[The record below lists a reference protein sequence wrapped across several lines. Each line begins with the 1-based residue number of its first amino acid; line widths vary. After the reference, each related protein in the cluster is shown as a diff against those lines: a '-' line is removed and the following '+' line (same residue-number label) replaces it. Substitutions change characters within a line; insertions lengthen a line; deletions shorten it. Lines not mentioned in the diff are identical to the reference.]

1 MMNLLKAAEWLPV
14 WLREH
19 PRLGRIVLVFLILCA
34 IGGGA
39 GAGFLFVYWSD
50 LPEVRA
56 LEDFRPNVVTELYAD
71 DGQQI
76 GSFALQ
82 RRVLLTYDQF
92 PAVLRDAVIATE
104 DQHFFEHWGIDLPR
118 VLQAAWRNFRH
129 MRTVEGASTLTMQ
142 IAGTLFLDRAD
153 RSPRRKIQEMLLAMQ
168 VERHY
173 SKQQIFT
180 LYANQIYLAHGNYGF
195 AAASQFYFSKPVK
208 ELSLTE
214 AALLAGLAKGPG
226 YSPVLFPAR
235 ALARRNLVLQRL
247 ETEKKIDHA
256 QLQQAMQQPLG
267 LRLQYPRND
276 LAPYF
281 IEEIRK
287 YLERTYGT
295 EAVHER
301 GLRVYT
307 TLNVAMQR
315 AANQAVR
322 DGLHAHARRRGWR
335 GNLPNVLRDKLGKLE
350 SFEDDD
356 WKRPLEKG
364 AYVTGLV
371 TAVDDKAATVKLG
384 TYRALVTA
392 PDFAWTGR
400 RSPAQLFRVG
410 DLGVFRIKEI
420 SGGIARVDVE
430 QKPLAQG
437 ALVTIDNAS
446 GELKAMVGG
455 YSFEESK
462 FNRATQALRQVG
474 SSFKPYLYTALIEEG
489 YSPFDT
495 ILDEPF
501 TTMSGGQEYS
511 PQNYDGKFEGVI
523 TLRRALAGSRNV
535 PAVKL
540 AEKLGVE
547 KVIDV
552 ARRFGITSAL
562 PPYLPLVLG
571 AAEITL
577 LEHTSAFTAFPN
589 DGIRIE
595 PHLIRRVAS
604 YDGAVLEEARP
615 KVHDVVQPETARMM
629 VAMLRDAVE
638 FGTGMKAKELGRPL
652 GGKTGTTNEFSDA
665 WFMGFSP
672 SLTTGVWVGYDDN
685 AISLGNKE
693 TGARAALPMWIEL
706 MKAALEGKPV
716 EEFPN
721 VEPLSKLALTKQV
734 KVDTPD
740 TAPTEDEGREK
751 PLAKTPPPVLP
762 VKPPEKPPDI
772 PEKKP
777 PS

>member
-1 MMNLLKAAEWLPV
+1 M
-14 WLREH
+14 
-19 PRLGRIVLVFLILCA
+19 
-34 IGGGA
+34 
-39 GAGFLFVYWSD
+39 
-50 LPEVRA
+50 
-56 LEDFRPNVVTELYAD
+56 
-71 DGQQI
+71 
-76 GSFALQ
+76 
-82 RRVLLTYDQF
+82 
-92 PAVLRDAVIATE
+92 
-104 DQHFFEHWGIDLPR
+104 
-118 VLQAAWRNFRH
+118 
-129 MRTVEGASTLTMQ
+129 
-142 IAGTLFLDRAD
+142 
-153 RSPRRKIQEMLLAMQ
+153 
-168 VERHY
+168 
-173 SKQQIFT
+173 
-180 LYANQIYLAHGNYGF
+180 
-195 AAASQFYFSKPVK
+195 
-208 ELSLTE
+208 
-214 AALLAGLAKGPG
+214 
-226 YSPVLFPAR
+226 
-235 ALARRNLVLQRL
+235 
-247 ETEKKIDHA
+247 
-256 QLQQAMQQPLG
+256 
-267 LRLQYPRND
+267 
-276 LAPYF
+276 
-281 IEEIRK
+281 
-287 YLERTYGT
+287 
-295 EAVHER
+295 
-301 GLRVYT
+301 
-307 TLNVAMQR
+307 
-315 AANQAVR
+315 
-322 DGLHAHARRRGWR
+322 
-335 GNLPNVLRDKLGKLE
+335 
-350 SFEDDD
+350 
-356 WKRPLEKG
+356 
-364 AYVTGLV
+364 
-371 TAVDDKAATVKLG
+371 
-384 TYRALVTA
+384 
-392 PDFAWTGR
+392 
-400 RSPAQLFRVG
+400 
-410 DLGVFRIKEI
+410 
-420 SGGIARVDVE
+420 DVE

-446 GELKAMVGG
+446 GEIKAMVGG
-455 YSFEESK
+455 YSFEDSK

-552 ARRFGITSAL
+552 ARRFGISSAL

-629 VAMLRDAVE
+629 VAMLRDVVE

-693 TGARAALPMWIEL
+693 TGARAALPMWMEE
-706 MKAALEGKPV
+706 MKVALEGKPV
-716 EEFPN
+716 EEFSN

-762 VKPPEKPPDI
+762 VKPPEKPPDT

-777 PS
+777 PQ